1 MIDFGTGTE
10 AKLNV
15 LMVGVDE
22 GRIGG
27 MWSVAET
34 YIKNET
40 YNKFVNLK
48 YVATSTGGSKLKILV
63 YLSEKKVDIVH
74 IHMAEKG
81 SVYRKG
87 FVVKLAKLFKIKTII
102 QMHAGPI
109 MSWYNTLR
117 EYQKKRVREIFR

>member
-48 YVATSTGGSKLKILV
+48 YVATSTRWLKI
-63 YLSEKKVDIVH
+63 
-74 IHMAEKG
+74 
-81 SVYRKG
+81 
-87 FVVKLAKLFKIKTII
+87 
-102 QMHAGPI
+102 
-109 MSWYNTLR
+109 
-117 EYQKKRVREIFR
+117 

>member
-48 YVATSTGGSKLKILV
+48 NNSKIN
-63 YLSEKKVDIVH
+63 H
-74 IHMAEKG
+74 INSH
-81 SVYRKG
+81 
-87 FVVKLAKLFKIKTII
+87 
-102 QMHAGPI
+102 
-109 MSWYNTLR
+109 
-117 EYQKKRVREIFR
+117 

>member
-48 YVATSTGGSKLKILV
+48 YVATSTGGSKFKRTIKMFSGYLKILV

-74 IHMAEKG
+74 IHMAEK
-81 SVYRKG
+81 R
-87 FVVKLAKLFKIKTII
+87 
-102 QMHAGPI
+102 
-109 MSWYNTLR
+109 
-117 EYQKKRVREIFR
+117 